1 MQARSRLGPQ
11 EGWRVYREGPKC
23 FELYN
28 IFKLCP
34 THFSR
39 GGEKF
44 SRGASHPCAASGYG
58 AAYMASASF
67 HTYLLFALT
76 AMHSTFKDT
85 CISLYWCD
93 WYSLLHRLQ
102 KIFYIFWSATSIISN
117 YNFFVNSKQEA
128 YWCGSLTA
136 CKTKHRSYSCDYIR
150 SDTCLGSLAWLFTN
164 LFAGTIPVAY
174 TSNSA
179 LYFFNETY
187 LSKDA
192 TQSRCHTI
200 GGFLAVV
207 RNMEIQ
213 TVINNVIK
221 PWITAAEM
229 YATRRQR
236 GNYFLLVSTLEAH
249 LMKKITFVGMMVLP
263 SITQTGLVENL
274 VILLKNVRWL
284 QHRTKQSFQRNWDF
298 LENGLTLLVHTSW
311 SSFAK

>member
-1 MQARSRLGPQ
+1 
-11 EGWRVYREGPKC
+11 
-23 FELYN
+23 
-28 IFKLCP
+28 
-34 THFSR
+34 
-39 GGEKF
+39 
-44 SRGASHPCAASGYG
+44 
-58 AAYMASASF
+58 MASASF

-85 CISLYWCD
+85 CVSLYWCD

-150 SDTCLGSLAWLFTN
+150 SDTCLGSVAWLFTN

-187 LSKDA
+187 LRKNA
-192 TQSRCHTI
+192 AQRHCHAI

-221 PWITAAEM
+221 PWIIAAEK
-229 YATRRQR
+229 YATRRQS
-236 GNYFLLVSTLEAH
+236 GNYFLSGFYIGGSLDEKNNLRWDDGSSVNYTNWFSGEPSHSTENCVIIAASN
-249 LMKKITFVGMMVLP
+249 KTKFTKEVGFFGKWLDFAC
-263 SITQTGLVENL
+263 SFK
-274 VILLKNVRWL
+274 LKFIC
-284 QHRTKQSFQRNWDF
+284 QIGQ
-298 LENGLTLLVHTSW
+298 
-311 SSFAK
+311 